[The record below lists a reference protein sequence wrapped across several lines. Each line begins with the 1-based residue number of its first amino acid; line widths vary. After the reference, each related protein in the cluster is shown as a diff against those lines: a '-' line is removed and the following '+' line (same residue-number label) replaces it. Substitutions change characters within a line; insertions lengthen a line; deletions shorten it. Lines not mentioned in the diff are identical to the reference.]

1 MRKIYIVRLTEE
13 ERTQLEEMTRK
24 GKAAAYKLT
33 HARILLQSDQSEQG
47 LAMKDQQIA
56 QNLGVTERSVARVRQ
71 RFVEGGLEGA
81 INRKKQVSPSR
92 RPKFDG
98 DSEARLVT
106 LACSTP
112 PEGRG
117 SWTLRLLADKLVEL
131 EIFDS
136 VSHET
141 VRQTLK
147 KTNSNPGCMS
157 NGASRR
163 KRTRDSSAAWKT
175 C

>member
-1 MRKIYIVRLTEE
+1 MRKTYIVRLSEE

-33 HARILLQSDQSEQG
+33 HARILLQSDQSAQG
-47 LAMKDQQIA
+47 PAMKDEQIA
-56 QNLGVTERSVARVRQ
+56 HNLGVAERSVARVRQ

-81 INRKKQVSPSR
+81 INRQKQVSPSR

-112 PEGRG
+112 PEGRDG
-117 SWTLRLLADKLVEL
+117 WTLRLLADRLVEL

-136 VSHET
+136 VSRET
-141 VRQTLK
+141 VRQALK
-147 KTNSNPGCMS
+147 K
-157 NGASRR
+157 
-163 KRTRDSSAAWKT
+163 RTQTLAA
-175 C
+175 